1 MSNNIHILKH
11 NTQLKALYT
20 IIRDKNTKRD
30 DFVFFSERI
39 IRLLVEYALSLLPVE
54 PKVVMTPAGKPYK
67 GVKFKGDVC
76 AVSIVRAGEAM
87 EKVVRDVCP
96 NIRLGK
102 ILIQR
107 DEETAEPKLYYSK
120 LPKDISDRYVL
131 LIDPMMATGGSL
143 CKAIETLKSHNVKEG
158 NIIFINMITC
168 PEGLKRIKKGY
179 PKVKVVTGVVDKGL
193 NCNAFI
199 IPGLGDFGDRYFGT
213 N

>member
-1 MSNNIHILKH
+1 MKSNVHILKH

-20 IIRDKNTKRD
+20 LIRDKNTQRD

-39 IRLLVEYALSLLPVE
+39 IRLLVEHALSLLPVK
-54 PKVVMTPAGKPYK
+54 PKVVMTPAGRSYK
-67 GVKFKGDVC
+67 GVVFKGDVC

-120 LPKDISDRYVL
+120 LPKDVSKRYVL
-131 LIDPMMATGGSL
+131 LIDPMMATGGSV
-143 CKAIETLKSHNVKEG
+143 CKAIETLKHHKVKEE

-168 PEGLKRIKKGY
+168 PEGIKKIKQKH
-179 PKVKVVTGVVDKGL
+179 PKVKVVTGAVDKGL
-193 NCNAFI
+193 NPNAFI